1 MVEITCP
8 QCNYTKSIPLEKIPP
23 RARWIRCPNC
33 GNRFEYL
40 RRQEAAITEK
50 RHATPWERRSQLG
63 LWESIKQTLKS
74 VIFSPKN
81 MFSAMPVTGG
91 WREPLAFGL
100 LVGSISSMVGF
111 FWEFMIATGGLVN
124 PFGGLSIS
132 LSSPIIFLSFIFL
145 SPLLVTLNLFISS
158 AVIHLLLL
166 LVRGG
171 KNRLEAT
178 FRVVA
183 YSQATSVW
191 SILPFIGSP
200 IGWVWKSI
208 VLIIGLR
215 EAHEISYLRIVAAFS
230 IPLALLLLF
239 VAVAFFLIIRL

>member
-50 RHATPWERRSQLG
+50 RHATPWERLSQLG

-81 MFSAMPVTGG
+81 MFSAMPVSGG

-111 FWEFMIATGGLVN
+111 FWEFMIATGGLLN
-124 PFGGLSIS
+124 PLGGLSIS

-145 SPLLVTLNLFISS
+145 SPLLVTVNLFISS

-171 KNRLEAT
+171 KNRFEAT

-215 EAHEISYLRIVAAFS
+215 EAHEINYLRIVVAFS

-239 VAVAFFLIIRL
+239 VAGAFFLIIRL

>member
-33 GNRFEYL
+33 GNRFEFL
-40 RRQEAAITEK
+40 RRQEAATTEK
-50 RHATPWERRSQLG
+50 RHATPWERRLQLG

-81 MFSAMPVTGG
+81 MFSAMPVKGG

-100 LVGSISSMVGF
+100 LVGSISSMLDS
-111 FWEFMIATGGLVN
+111 FWRFMLVTSGLVN
-124 PFGGLSIS
+124 PLGGLSIS
-132 LSSPIIFLSFIFL
+132 LISPIIFLSFIFL
-145 SPLLVTLNLFISS
+145 SPLLVTVNLFISS
-158 AVIHLLLL
+158 TVIHLLLL

-171 KNRLEAT
+171 KNRFEAT

-183 YSQATSVW
+183 YSEATGVW
-191 SILPFIGSP
+191 SIMPFIGGL
-200 IGWVWKSI
+200 IGSVWKTI
-208 VLIIGLR
+208 VLVIGLK
-215 EAHEISYLRIVAAFS
+215 EAHEISYLKIVVAFS
-230 IPLALLLLF
+230 IPLGLLLL
-239 VAVAFFLIIRL
+239 VAAGALFLIIRL